1 MLKSCING
9 CCVSNANPKL
19 KEISKYITLSNEEDG
34 VAHLINK
41 FILKPKVLVS
51 ACLLGDNCKYSGGNN
66 YSEEVMEYLKDYEII
81 PICPE
86 QLGGLPT
93 PRPASEI
100 IGDKVINNEGTDV
113 TSNYQNGA
121 EEALKIAKLLG
132 IKKALLKAKS
142 PSCGNGK
149 IYDGTFS
156 GTLIDGD
163 GITTKLLKENNI
175 EVITI
180 K

>member
-1 MLKSCING
+1 M
-9 CCVSNANPKL
+9 
-19 KEISKYITLSNEEDG
+19 KEKI
-34 VAHLINK
+34 
-41 FILKPKVLVS
+41 LVS
-51 ACLLGDNCKYSGGNN
+51 ACLLGTNCKYSGGNN

-100 IGDKVINNEGTDV
+100 IGNKVINNEGTDV
-113 TSNYQNGA
+113 TSNYQKGA

>member
-1 MLKSCING
+1 M
-9 CCVSNANPKL
+9 
-19 KEISKYITLSNEEDG
+19 KEKI
-34 VAHLINK
+34 
-41 FILKPKVLVS
+41 LVS
-51 ACLLGDNCKYSGGNN
+51 ACLIGTNCKYNGGNN
-66 YSEEVMEYLKDYEII
+66 YSDEVMEFLKDYEII

-86 QLGGLPT
+86 QLGGLST

-100 IGDKVINNEGTDV
+100 VGNNVINIEGNVV
-113 TSNYQNGA
+113 TQNYLKGA
-121 EEALKIAKLLG
+121 EEALKIAKMLG
-132 IKKALLKAKS
+132 VKKALLKAKS

-163 GITTKLLKENNI
+163 GITTKLLKENDI
-175 EVITI
+175 KVITI

>member
-1 MLKSCING
+1 M
-9 CCVSNANPKL
+9 
-19 KEISKYITLSNEEDG
+19 KEKI
-34 VAHLINK
+34 
-41 FILKPKVLVS
+41 LVS
-51 ACLLGDNCKYSGGNN
+51 ACLLGIDCKYSGGNN

-100 IGDKVINNEGTDV
+100 IKDKVINNEGTDV
-113 TSNYQNGA
+113 TYNYQNGA

>member
-1 MLKSCING
+1 M
-9 CCVSNANPKL
+9 
-19 KEISKYITLSNEEDG
+19 KEKI
-34 VAHLINK
+34 
-41 FILKPKVLVS
+41 LVS
-51 ACLLGDNCKYSGGNN
+51 ACLLGTNCKYSGGNN
-66 YSEEVMEYLKDYEII
+66 YSEEVMEFLKDYEII

-100 IGDKVINNEGTDV
+100 IGDKVMNSEGTDV
-113 TSNYQNGA
+113 TSNYQKGA

-156 GTLIDGD
+156 GILTTGD

>member
-1 MLKSCING
+1 M
-9 CCVSNANPKL
+9 
-19 KEISKYITLSNEEDG
+19 KEKI
-34 VAHLINK
+34 
-41 FILKPKVLVS
+41 LVS
-51 ACLLGDNCKYSGGNN
+51 ACLLGTNCKYSGGNN

-113 TSNYQNGA
+113 TSNYQKGA

-142 PSCGNGK
+142 PSCGNSK

>member
-1 MLKSCING
+1 M
-9 CCVSNANPKL
+9 
-19 KEISKYITLSNEEDG
+19 KEKI
-34 VAHLINK
+34 
-41 FILKPKVLVS
+41 LVS
-51 ACLLGDNCKYSGGNN
+51 ACLLGTNCKYSGGNN
-66 YSEEVMEYLKDYEII
+66 YSEEVIEFLSNYEII
-81 PICPE
+81 PVCPE

-100 IGDKVINNEGTDV
+100 IGDKVINNEGNDV
-113 TSNYQNGA
+113 TQEYTKGA
-121 EEALKIAKLLG
+121 EETLKIAKLLG
-132 IKKALLKAKS
+132 VKKALLKAKS

>member
-1 MLKSCING
+1 M
-9 CCVSNANPKL
+9 
-19 KEISKYITLSNEEDG
+19 KEKI
-34 VAHLINK
+34 
-41 FILKPKVLVS
+41 LVS
-51 ACLLGDNCKYSGGNN
+51 ACLLGTNCKYSGGNN

-100 IGDKVINNEGTDV
+100 IEDKVINNEGTDV
-113 TSNYQNGA
+113 TYNYQNGA

>member
-1 MLKSCING
+1 M
-9 CCVSNANPKL
+9 
-19 KEISKYITLSNEEDG
+19 KEKI
-34 VAHLINK
+34 
-41 FILKPKVLVS
+41 LVS
-51 ACLLGDNCKYSGGNN
+51 ACLLGTNCKYSGGNN
-66 YSEEVMEYLKDYEII
+66 YSEEVMEFLKDYEII
-81 PICPE
+81 PVCPE

-100 IGDKVINNEGTDV
+100 IGDKVMNNEGTDV
-113 TSNYQNGA
+113 TSNYQKGA
-121 EEALKIAKLLG
+121 EETLKIAKLLG

-142 PSCGNGK
+142 PSCGNEK

-156 GTLIDGD
+156 GILTTGD

>member
-1 MLKSCING
+1 M
-9 CCVSNANPKL
+9 
-19 KEISKYITLSNEEDG
+19 KEKI
-34 VAHLINK
+34 
-41 FILKPKVLVS
+41 LVS
-51 ACLLGDNCKYSGGNN
+51 ACLLGTNCKYSGGNN

-113 TSNYQNGA
+113 TSNYQKGA
-121 EEALKIAKLLG
+121 EETLKIAKLLG